1 MAASKDTFEP
11 LRLIEEKHELLD
23 KDEINKLPKGL
34 RGIYVLYQTTPNPK
48 KAKIPFRNVVYIG
61 MSASG
66 IKGRLRKH
74 SADPRKSEKWDT
86 CSVFSVWPNVRVDEI
101 RELEGI
107 LRHIYRFDAESQG
120 MNNQGTYFKLKKT
133 RDIELSDANR
143 KKVESTDADE
153 DEAEEYNN

>member
-1 MAASKDTFEP
+1 MATNHKKSEP
-11 LRLIEEKHELLD
+11 LRLIEEKRELLD
-23 KDEINKLPKGL
+23 KNEIDTLPRGL
-34 RGIYVLYQTTPNPK
+34 RGIYVLYQEVSNPSQK
-48 KAKIPFRNVVYIG
+48 KPFRNVVYIG

-74 SADPRKSEKWDT
+74 RSDPRKSDKWNV

-120 MNNQGTYFKLKKT
+120 MNNQGTYIKLKST
-133 RDIELSDANR
+133 PDIELNEANR
-143 KKVESTDADE
+143 KKVESVGDDE
-153 DEAEEYNN
+153 DLAEMYNT